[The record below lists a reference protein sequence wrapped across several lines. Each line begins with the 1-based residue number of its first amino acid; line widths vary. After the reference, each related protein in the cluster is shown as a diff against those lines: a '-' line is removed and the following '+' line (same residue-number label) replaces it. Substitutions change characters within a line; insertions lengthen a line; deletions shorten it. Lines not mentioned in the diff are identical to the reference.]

1 MTEDDRRREH
11 EHLLRS
17 PRTPS
22 RQGWCCRQSG
32 PYAGLARGHWPGGG
46 VAVGREACAGP
57 VNFDLL
63 RRYARR
69 TLSSRMAESR
79 TSINPSRLHPAPS
92 SPQSLLH
99 GGTSH
104 ILVQGGELDLQR
116 LRGSRGRSTRRRSR
130 KCTPAWSPFPLLGRD
145 TRLE

>member
-1 MTEDDRRREH
+1 MKEDDRRREY

-17 PRTPS
+17 LRTPS
-22 RQGWCCRQSG
+22 RRGWCCRQSG
-32 PYAGLARGHWPGGG
+32 PYADLAPGRWPSGG

-63 RRYARR
+63 RRHARR
-69 TLSSRMAESR
+69 TLSSRMAEPR
-79 TSINPSRLHPAPS
+79 TSINPSRSHPAPS
-92 SPQSLLH
+92 SPQLPSH

-104 ILVQGGELDLQR
+104 ILVQGGELDLQK
-116 LRGSRGRSTRRRSR
+116 LRGSHGRSTRRRSR